1 MHAKNLYTPSAIV
14 SELNTIKSVSAE
26 FLDHQSLR

>member
-1 MHAKNLYTPSAIV
+1 MHAQNLYTPSAIV

-26 FLDHQSLR
+26 FLDH